1 MLAHILY
8 DDGSREQ
15 TIRLSP
21 SLVQFGDFDPLDGP
35 DGARRISLTGGRLFG
50 LQFALECREGAW
62 TVMHLGMV
70 PSWLNGEPLEPG
82 KPRPIEVGD
91 VVRVPG
97 IRVDLL
103 DELPPLPEDGA
114 AAHPP
119 NLLEGWQSFQ
129 EQIHKS
135 LRDEF
140 ELDQQNKRASIANLD
155 VRTAIETRLRSLAEL
170 AVEGAPDEIVLDLV
184 RLALRRQLTR
194 IVSSEQAQRSTKATD
209 VVAVASRRLAE
220 VLDIASD
227 GHLTDASVYAR
238 MDRIE
243 QGFEVAFDRI
253 SYQLSFA
260 ERRKIA
266 FETVYKNIHDLIFAL
281 GPISDLMD
289 LEVVTE
295 IMVARFD
302 RIYIE
307 RAGRLEP
314 YPYTFATDEQLVTVI
329 QRMLAPTGRS
339 FNRTSAM
346 VDFQYRDGSRVNA
359 IGDPLAIRGAA
370 LTIRKFPKRERPR
383 LVELAD
389 WKALSP
395 SMAAF
400 LETIVRARKNI
411 LISGGTGSGK
421 TTLLNALG
429 RCINKAER
437 VVTIE
442 DTAELDL
449 GDIHVVP
456 LQTRPPTVEAQS
468 AVTIRDLVKNALRM
482 RPDRIV
488 VGECRGGEALDMLQ
502 AMNTGHSGSMT
513 TAHAN
518 SPLDLML
525 RLGTMVMQA
534 EPLPV
539 AAIRQQIV
547 AAIDVIVQLNRLPS
561 GARAVTEIS
570 EVVGIDPSTGEMIV
584 EAIYQQRDVAD
595 GTHRFYFTGYL
606 PTFTAE
612 ILKSAPEGGSTLLFG
627 SRA

>member
-15 TIRLSP
+15 TVRLSP
-21 SLVQFGDFDPLDGP
+21 SLVQFGDFEPLDSP
-35 DGARRISLTGGRLFG
+35 EGARRVSLTGARLFG
-50 LQFALECREGAW
+50 LQFALERRGEEW
-62 TVMHLGMV
+62 QVTHLGMV
-70 PSWLNGEPLEPG
+70 PTWLNGETLEAA
-82 KPRPIEVGD
+82 KPRPIGIGD

-103 DELPPLPEDGA
+103 EELVPIGELGDKAPPATALA
-114 AAHPP
+114 
-119 NLLEGWQSFQ
+119 GWQAFQ

-140 ELDQQNKRASIANLD
+140 ELDQQNKHASIANQD
-155 VRTAIETRLRSLAEL
+155 VRSAIETRLRSLAEL
-170 AVEGAPDEIVLDLV
+170 AIDGAPDAVALDLV
-184 RLALRRQLTR
+184 RVALRRQLTR
-194 IVSSEQAQRSTKATD
+194 IASSDQGARVVRASD
-209 VVAVASRRLAE
+209 VVAVASRRIAE
-220 VLDIASD
+220 ILGISSE
-227 GHLTDASVYAR
+227 GSLTEAAVYER
-238 MDRIE
+238 IDRIE
-243 QGFEVAFDRI
+243 AGLDAAFDHA

-266 FETVYKNIHDLIFAL
+266 LETVYKNIHDLIFAL

-370 LTIRKFPKRERPR
+370 LTIRKFPRRERPS
-383 LVELAD
+383 LAQLAE
-389 WKALSP
+389 WSALSFP
-395 SMAAF
+395 MAAF
-400 LETIVRARKNI
+400 LESVVSARKNI

-429 RCINKAER
+429 RCINKGER

-456 LQTRPPTVEAQS
+456 LQTRPATVEAQS

-518 SPLDLML
+518 SPRDLML
-525 RLGTMVMQA
+525 RLETMVMQA

-539 AAIRQQIV
+539 AAIRQQIS

-561 GARAVTEIS
+561 GARAVTEIA
-570 EVVGIDPSTGEMIV
+570 EVIGIDPQTGEMVV
-584 EAIYQQRDVAD
+584 EAIYVQRDV
-595 GTHRFYFTGYL
+595 GHGGHRFFFTGYL

-612 ILKSAPEGGSTLLFG
+612 ILKAVPADLSVTLFG
-627 SRA
+627 S